1 MNRTDDEI
9 QRDLSRSLLLDEW
22 KKSDDA
28 SEEQDESS
36 SRSNTSF
43 SNWWGNN
50 KNNNGRINESNGLE
64 MLKESDI
71 SRRKKRFDTLL
82 RNEVAHETS
91 ATKNYIL
98 QNKKVY
104 LSRICFA
111 LASYSIAS
119 ISSLPVADQAKLSR
133 EKKITLYFSGTI
145 FGAIIAGL

>member
-9 QRDLSRSLLLDEW
+9 QRDLSRSLLLDEG

-64 MLKESDI
+64 MLKE
-71 SRRKKRFDTLL
+71 RRCAKNRYIMTYRFSN
-82 RNEVAHETS
+82 RFFCGWVAT
-91 ATKNYIL
+91 A
-98 QNKKVY
+98 
-104 LSRICFA
+104 
-111 LASYSIAS
+111 
-119 ISSLPVADQAKLSR
+119 QA
-133 EKKITLYFSGTI
+133 
-145 FGAIIAGL
+145 